1 MHLSGPHGHKQD
13 GIGIPHDLTFC
24 TDETA
29 WPSQNLDKR
38 RSVRLRAIPD
48 GGGVVENEA
57 KADNRRCPP

>member
-1 MHLSGPHGHKQD
+1 MND

-38 RSVRLRAIPD
+38 RSVRLRAVPD
-48 GGGVVENEA
+48 GDGVVENEA
-57 KADNRRCPP
+57 KVDNRRCPP